1 VISSFALL
9 LVLIVLLKS
18 LQDCRK
24 QTHLSMFGLIF
35 YLKQVSSFFFAV

>member
-24 QTHLSMFGLIF
+24 QTHLSMVMNFPLIGEEDT
-35 YLKQVSSFFFAV
+35 